1 MLYIYNIFHEY
12 LIRYSWEMFKVFIKK
27 FQLYIVW
34 STGTLEKYWKQ
45 GCSFFVDFRSSGV
58 KSIPLI
64 EWIRKIDMPGKAKCI
79 YYMWH
84 KIISYGARGW
94 VFLIEHSNSNED
106 AEKFNLKDSNYT
118 LGVSKVNLMGFNHF
132 SSRQSSLALMYN
144 QKLLKLFCWS
154 CLVKELQF
162 NVVVFLLLINFSW
175 KINFLPFHFPKKKM
189 TALRSPLLCLKMLKS
204 RSFKGG
210 FAPWFPDLKFLSS
223 GLLLFQSPPC
233 ESPACI

>member
-118 LGVSKVNLMGFNHF
+118 LGVSKANSKSYGIQPFFLKAVK
-132 SSRQSSLALMYN
+132 SSTDVQPETV
-144 QKLLKLFCWS
+144 KTILLKLFGKRIAIQC
-154 CLVKELQF
+154 CCFFIV
-162 NVVVFLLLINFSW
+162 N
-175 KINFLPFHFPKKKM
+175 
-189 TALRSPLLCLKMLKS
+189 
-204 RSFKGG
+204 
-210 FAPWFPDLKFLSS
+210 KF
-223 GLLLFQSPPC
+223 
-233 ESPACI
+233 